1 MKFMKPLSL
10 ILWGLVLTA
19 FLGSCDKTE
28 PSAKRVEKTPQQECS
43 SFDLRAADVAEGLAN
58 LGLTPEDLMNLSTVA
73 KDNSRKGYDELI
85 FLEDMI
91 SDRSEDLREEK
102 EDFFSRLK
110 SELTAKAS
118 ALRSGGEFVPDE
130 SVISQLKE
138 MTLYWPYVGNWDMT
152 AYPVVAYVDEN
163 VPEDAT
169 QIKAY
174 KLDNSGKVVGTII
187 IDEEYAEKNPVLIVE
202 KKRKPEYMVLQ
213 PKTENSASSNTPID
227 LSKIVGV
234 LGDSFYTGSFNHH
247 RPIIGEITGG
257 FEMPEKK
264 KGERVVALKL
274 GKVKCT
280 KQWDSW
286 VRGGS
291 EFVFMATYVRPEKQ
305 ENGMISYTPLNSKFG
320 ISFTRGEINKGTV
333 KQFDNYY
340 LITDY
345 DKGIDLVHCKIVE
358 DDQGWFD
365 KSKTLE
371 ISFSYKN
378 VKVSFS
384 IPGFISPF
392 EDVYETTY
400 TWKFLMSTLNYDKDA
415 DEFKWLDADGF
426 QWTMPIEKGEVVLDD
441 EE

>member
-1 MKFMKPLSL
+1 MKIMKPLSL
-10 ILWGLVLTA
+10 LLLGFVLMA
-19 FLGSCDKTE
+19 FLGSCDKAE
-28 PSAKRVEKTPQQECS
+28 PSAERVEKTPQQECS

-58 LGLTPEDLMNLSTVA
+58 LGLTSDDLVTLSTVA
-73 KDNSRKGYDELI
+73 KENSRKGYDELI
-85 FLEDMI
+85 FLEDMV
-91 SDRSEDLREEK
+91 SDRSEELREEK

-110 SELTAKAS
+110 SKLTAKAS
-118 ALRSGGEFVPDE
+118 TLRSGGEFLPDE

-163 VPEDAT
+163 VHEDAT

-187 IDEEYAEKNPVLIVE
+187 IDEEYAKKNPVLIVE
-202 KKRKPEYMVLQ
+202 KKRKPEYLVLQ
-213 PKTENSASSNTPID
+213 PKIENSTSSTPID

-234 LGDSFYTGSFNHH
+234 LGDSFYTGSFNHQH
-247 RPIIGEITGG
+247 PIIGELTGG
-257 FEMPEKK
+257 FEMPKKK

-286 VRGGS
+286 IRGGS

-320 ISFTRGEINKGTV
+320 ISFTREEINKGIV
-333 KQFDNYY
+333 KQFDNYNI
-340 LITDY
+340 ITDY
-345 DKGIDLVHCKIVE
+345 DKGIDLVHWKIVE

-365 KSKTLE
+365 KPQPLE
-371 ISFSYKN
+371 ISFSYKG
-378 VKVSFS
+378 VKVSFG
-384 IPGFISPF
+384 IPLFISPF
-392 EDVYETTY
+392 EDVYETFY
-400 TWKFLMSTLNYDKDA
+400 TRKFFMSTLNYDKDA